1 MPKRKINELLNSLQ
15 IFQLP
20 KFKTA
25 KHSKLI
31 INLIAIY
38 VIINK
43 KNNLIIHKLL
53 IIHYFRQFKFQDL
66 KYLWEFN
73 NSFIL

>member
-1 MPKRKINELLNSLQ
+1 MIKFPQ

-20 KFKTA
+20 KFKTP
-25 KHSKLI
+25 KYSKLI
-31 INLIAIY
+31 INLLAIY
-38 VIINK
+38 GIINK
-43 KNNLIIHKLL
+43 TNNLIIHKLL
-53 IIHYFRQFKFQDL
+53 NIHYFRQFKFQEL